1 MKTLIKIVPIF
12 FLSCLFGN
20 PQKTEDAIK
29 TYIESR
35 IKLNENE
42 NYFKDRNDLRSAY
55 LKTDLTLEKTVP
67 LITSYAQESVKNELN
82 HRFQE
87 WDKKIQLGKLTKE
100 ETTINQEQFKAI
112 LDTFVKNYSS
122 LIDSEAFKSLNES
135 RKNLRNLIVEEL
147 KTSSPDDVIKKYS
160 IENKE
165 LQNRIKDEW
174 SWKVN
179 Q

>member
-1 MKTLIKIVPIF
+1 MKNLIKIVPIF

-35 IKLNENE
+35 IKLNE